1 MKAYQL
7 LETAPNQ
14 IGTLGKF
21 ELSKEMVH
29 TFDFPIHSKEEQTFL
44 SLFSHHRDS
53 ITVLSY
59 KNDVKTF
66 SLSIVKHDKKH
77 FEFIVTEKEL
87 ETHKSLLI
95 RKYNVVN
102 EMVISVSSL
111 EEAVRAF
118 LSLLSNQ
125 RDA

>member
-7 LETAPNQ
+7 LESAPNQ

-21 ELSKEMVH
+21 EISKEMVR

-59 KNDVKTF
+59 KNDAKTF

-77 FEFIVTEKEL
+77 FEFVTTEKEL
-87 ETHKSLLI
+87 EKHKSPLI
-95 RKYNVVN
+95 RRYNIVN

-118 LSLLSNQ
+118 LSLLTSQ
-125 RDA
+125 QT